1 MPTETQSPPQ
11 PEAEYIIAALQEEL
25 QTANQNRLYLLSLL
39 KQMVAEHQ
47 ADRSLWEVERESLL
61 KRIRGEETTAGE

>member
-1 MPTETQSPPQ
+1 LPTETQSPPQ